1 MTRKPSTKTSAPK
14 RARTSNQRTEKQTQK
29 TRPTTTRL
37 VTRAPH
43 KEGETMVTESVKE
56 MINMMPQMTT
66 DPTEMLRETTK
77 VWTRGVE
84 LATELTGKL
93 GDEMWNQSMKSYD
106 ETQKMYRTHL
116 ETLHSW
122 TSTWRTQTQQNLQRF
137 IEMTNT
143 PWK

>member
-1 MTRKPSTKTSAPK
+1 MTRKQSTKTSAPK
-14 RARTSNQRTEKQTQK
+14 RAGTSHQRTEKKTEK
-29 TRPTTTRL
+29 TRPATNRL

-77 VWTRGVE
+77 VWTRGFE
-84 LATELTGKL
+84 LAAEVTGKL

-122 TSTWRTQTQQNLQRF
+122 TNTWRTQTQQNLQRF
-137 IEMTNT
+137 LEMTNT
-143 PWK
+143 SRK